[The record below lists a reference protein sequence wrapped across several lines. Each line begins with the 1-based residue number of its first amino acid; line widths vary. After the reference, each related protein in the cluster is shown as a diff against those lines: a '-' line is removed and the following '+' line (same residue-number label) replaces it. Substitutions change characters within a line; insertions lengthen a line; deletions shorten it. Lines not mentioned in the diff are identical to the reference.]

1 MTDLVDVRTPG
12 KMVKAAVVDAI
23 MREEEVVFH
32 GLINKSLEAQQLDL
46 GNKVL
51 FVRMYDSEFL
61 SRVTELHGSANLAEK
76 PLEAVRLQGGKGN
89 FEKIRTQL
97 GLQDPISKLLV
108 AIPIPGNLHFSMC
121 LWLPSTGELFHL
133 DSHRSSNH
141 TGIVESVLMP
151 FLEFLNDATL
161 SSTSSP
167 LVVVSKDDSNGIEQQ
182 PTTPSEESNVC
193 GFAAPFFLSK
203 ALAVLLDL
211 VDTGEHNMLSLG
223 TALSKGLHELTISS
237 SAYKAR
243 RRLGRND
250 IVRLTEDYRL
260 RRDKLQAAK
269 EVQKKAQP
277 SASQGTVVHSDSV
290 HSSPSA
296 SRCSSPPRDDP

>member
-1 MTDLVDVRTPG
+1 M
-12 KMVKAAVVDAI
+12 
-23 MREEEVVFH
+23 
-32 GLINKSLEAQQLDL
+32 
-46 GNKVL
+46 
-51 FVRMYDSEFL
+51 
-61 SRVTELHGSANLAEK
+61 
-76 PLEAVRLQGGKGN
+76 
-89 FEKIRTQL
+89 
-97 GLQDPISKLLV
+97 
-108 AIPIPGNLHFSMC
+108 
-121 LWLPSTGELFHL
+121 
-133 DSHRSSNH
+133 
-141 TGIVESVLMP
+141 
-151 FLEFLNDATL
+151 
-161 SSTSSP
+161 
-167 LVVVSKDDSNGIEQQ
+167 
-182 PTTPSEESNVC
+182 
-193 GFAAPFFLSK
+193 
-203 ALAVLLDL
+203 LLDL